1 MYGTIQVVI
10 YFSKFEAGRECAVH
24 QITSRL
30 YYMINHL
37 PKGIIKKLQ
46 ALAIYQIIGGLLGLI
61 STIWIILQFPVFT
74 PFLILRFTVAFGLY
88 VFSLLS
94 GWLLW
99 NQYTAG
105 IRCSLINQYLQIVQ
119 FAIAG
124 CAYTYISGGYFSLGV
139 DLTYTYRLLAHFGI
153 TSTWQLKA
161 FAQTPV
167 VQLNF
172 NFVAILLVVFLT
184 HVKRDLE
191 DDVLLE
197 NLLAEESPAI

>member
-1 MYGTIQVVI
+1 
-10 YFSKFEAGRECAVH
+10 
-24 QITSRL
+24 
-30 YYMINHL
+30 MISHL

-46 ALAIYQIIGGLLGLI
+46 ALALYQIVGGMLGLI
-61 STIWIILQFPVFT
+61 TTIWIILQSQAFT
-74 PFLILRFTVAFGLY
+74 PFLILRFTVAFALY
-88 VFSLLS
+88 IFSLLS

-124 CAYTYISGGYFSLGV
+124 CAYTYISGGYFSMGV
-139 DLTYTYRLLAHFGI
+139 DLTYTYRVLMHFGF
-153 TSTWQLKA
+153 TSIWQLKV

-172 NFVAILLVVFLT
+172 NFIAILLVVFLT

-197 NLLAEESPAI
+197 NLLTEENPAI